1 MVRPR
6 PASRARHA
14 TAISAT
20 ALGRRVYFWRGK
32 AVSYVKQPEPMK
44 AWVIDQ
50 PNGAFVVIGTRADAE
65 AKAGVMKAGGAE
77 TLLLS
82 GPYEFSI
89 AIKP

>member
-1 MVRPR
+1 MNGDYCGD
-6 PASRARHA
+6 ASFCDCRRNAEKAAAEAAR
-14 TAISAT
+14 
-20 ALGRRVYFWRGK
+20 
-32 AVSYVKQPEPMK
+32 QPEPIK

-65 AKAGVMKAGGAE
+65 AKAGLMKAGGVE

-82 GPYEFSI
+82 GPFEFSI